1 MNVDRGSLAH
11 RLGVR
16 RAEMLAREVEAAAL
30 GLFEQRG
37 FANVTV
43 EDIASEASISVRT
56 FYRYF
61 PAKEDVLQVRIDTRT
76 SDVRDALARRP
87 VEELPL
93 QSVRLAFVAVV
104 SADDLVLHRRWIAT
118 IVDTPSVLRGVI
130 GGIHLKT
137 QPVIAE
143 FIRSRLALPTDAVV
157 PTMLAAAAVGVIQAA
172 HTRWFLEGGDLA
184 TMISQSLEVL
194 EIGAGGAEAWSVG
207 RGRRGG
213 ARSGRRQA
221 RTGSE

>member
-1 MNVDRGSLAH
+1 
-11 RLGVR
+11 
-16 RAEMLAREVEAAAL
+16 MLAREVEAAAL
-30 GLFEQRG
+30 GLFELHG

-43 EDIASEASISVRT
+43 EDIAAGAQISVRT

-61 PAKEDVLQVRIDTRT
+61 PTKEDVLQVRIDTRT
-76 SDVRDALARRP
+76 ADLRAALARRS
-87 VEELPL
+87 VEEPTL
-93 QSVRLAFVAVV
+93 QAVRLAFAEIV

-143 FIRSRLALPTDAVV
+143 FIQSRLGLPSDALV

-172 HTRWFLEGGDLA
+172 HTRWFLDGGDLA
-184 TMISQSLEVL
+184 TIISQSLEVL
-194 EIGAGGAEAWSVG
+194 ETGGGDAEAWSAG
-207 RGRRGG
+207 HQRRSRPRSSP
-213 ARSGRRQA
+213 ARRA
-221 RTGSE
+221 RPRSQP

>member
-1 MNVDRGSLAH
+1 VNVDDGSLAH
-11 RLGVR
+11 RLRVS
-16 RAEMLAREVEAAAL
+16 RAEMVAREVEAAAL
-30 GLFEQRG
+30 ALFEQRG

-43 EDIASEASISVRT
+43 DDIASGASISVRT

-61 PAKEDVLQVRIDTRT
+61 SAKEDVLQVRIDTRT
-76 SDVRDALARRP
+76 SDLRAALARRP
-87 VEELPL
+87 VAEPPL
-93 QSVRLAFVAVV
+93 RSVRMAFAAVV

-143 FIRSRLALPTDAVV
+143 FIRSRLALPNDAVV

-172 HTRWFLEGGDLA
+172 HTRWFLERGDLA
-184 TMISQSLEVL
+184 TIISESLEVL
-194 EIGAGGAEAWSVG
+194 EMGAGGAESWSVAG
-207 RGRRGG
+207 ERRGE
-213 ARSGRRQA
+213 ATSGRRQP
-221 RTGSE
+221 RTAPH